1 VVIRLGPA
9 EKVRP
14 LPNMY
19 CHAVIVVG
27 VGVQPEMPVERTYV
41 STMVRKV
48 DDVLSVN
55 ESVML

>member
-1 VVIRLGPA
+1 
-9 EKVRP
+9 
-14 LPNMY
+14 MY

-41 STMVRKV
+41 STMERKV

-55 ESVML
+55 ESVMLYEIRRPGERERDGVLA